1 MMQCTCCAA
10 IFLAFVNGTF
20 TVYRNGDAVASGLT
34 RDQAERCATVLG
46 WIA

>member
-1 MMQCTCCAA
+1 LVASIKIRA
-10 IFLAFVNGTF
+10 SDDGTF